1 MTPLLAIGMPG
12 PFEMMIIAGF
22 GLLIFGRRLPEVGKG
37 LARSIVEFKKGLR
50 EVTEEVE
57 NASSAKPTVSN
68 TISTPPAPSQ
78 LPPAKGL

>member
-12 PFEMMIIAGF
+12 PFEMLVIAGV

-50 EVTEEVE
+50 EVTDEMDA
-57 NASSAKPTVSN
+57 ASATPTKPTVVSGPTTTN
-68 TISTPPAPSQ
+68 Q
-78 LPPAKGL
+78 LPPTTDA

>member
-1 MTPLLAIGMPG
+1 MTSLLALGMPG
-12 PFEMMIIAGF
+12 PLEMMIIAGF

-57 NASSAKPTVSN
+57 SASTPTKPTITGPTTTN
-68 TISTPPAPSQ
+68 Q
-78 LPPAKGL
+78 LPPTSST

>member
-12 PFEMMIIAGF
+12 PFEMMIIAGV

-50 EVTEEVE
+50 EVTDDVDISETPT
-57 NASSAKPTVSN
+57 KPT
-68 TISTPPAPSQ
+68 IASTSTTPTTNQ
-78 LPPAKGL
+78 QTRGL

>member
-1 MTPLLAIGMPG
+1 MTPLLALGMPG

-57 NASSAKPTVSN
+57 NASAPSKPT
-68 TISTPPAPSQ
+68 ISGPPAGNQ
-78 LPPAKGL
+78 LPPTSSV

>member
-12 PFEMMIIAGF
+12 PFEMMIIAGV

-50 EVTEEVE
+50 EVTDEVDMSE
-57 NASSAKPTVSN
+57 PTKPTASST
-68 TISTPPAPSQ
+68 TTESTRSA
-78 LPPAKGL
+78 